1 MLDKMSAVIL
11 TGGGSCAYKKIIVS
25 INSGLVLLLSEFA
38 LKLYN
43 YNFTSCC
50 YELLRFFKI
59 LLMVKL

>member
-25 INSGLVLLLSEFA
+25 INSGLVFLLSEFA
-38 LKLYN
+38 LKLYMYN

-50 YELLRFFKI
+50 YEFL
-59 LLMVKL
+59 

>member
-25 INSGLVLLLSEFA
+25 INSGLVFLLSEFA
-38 LKLYN
+38 LKLYD

-50 YELLRFFKI
+50 YELL
-59 LLMVKL
+59 